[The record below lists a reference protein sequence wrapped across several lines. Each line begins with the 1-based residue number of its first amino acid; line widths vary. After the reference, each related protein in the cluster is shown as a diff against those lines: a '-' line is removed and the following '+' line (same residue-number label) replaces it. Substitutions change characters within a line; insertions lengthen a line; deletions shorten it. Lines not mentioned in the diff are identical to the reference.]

1 MDTQNL
7 DTRFDFSQVE
17 QEDKGRIRSPVPLS
31 PRGLGFPPECSGL
44 YFPQV
49 SLQNCHCFLFT
60 ELCSVPTSCTE
71 PTNRCQICT
80 VGSFC
85 KCFPCKAILGKS
97 REACGQ
103 HKAFQLLEIP
113 RVESLLSRIDS
124 ISVLSVGLTS
134 GCSVLHDFI
143 HKRSMVRI
151 EGRIPEKM

>member
-7 DTRFDFSQVE
+7 DTQFDFFPSRARRQRKNQVP
-17 QEDKGRIRSPVPLS
+17 SPFVAK
-31 PRGLGFPPECSGL
+31 RVGFPPECSDL
-44 YFPQV
+44 YFSQV
-49 SLQNCHCFLFT
+49 SLQDCHCLLST

-71 PTNRCQICT
+71 PTNQCQICT

-97 REACGQ
+97 WEACGQ

-113 RVESLLSRIDS
+113 RVESLLSGIDS
-124 ISVLSVGLTS
+124 ISVLSAGLTS
-134 GCSVLHDFI
+134 GCSVLHDVI